1 MPTPVAVLSG
11 GTRGFELGMFKKG
24 PVAQG
29 FNFPLNT
36 NYTWWN
42 GVDILSTQYLIYTDK
57 YTMGS
62 STLANTIPV
71 AWSTPDLN
79 DSSLLALINTLP
91 PRVGLPGFTDLDAAL
106 NWMDGTGDF
115 FLLKNGVENIVTSN
129 LEVYYD
135 PGLYTSYPGTG
146 TAVSDL
152 SGNNRTGTLINGT
165 TYNSVGVASFNLD
178 GSDDYLQ
185 STNFTPNVTNKTLM
199 GWCKLKDVTQQ
210 AGGVIGLMNTAGNV
224 FDTIVYNE
232 TDQGWGFGSEGF
244 ARTSWSGFKETSNSD
259 WVHICATYE
268 NNNYRLYRNGILIFT
283 NTSYAA
289 LNFNYDCRVI
299 MGKRHGS
306 GVIGPLNAYIDMG
319 MFYSRALSADEVLQ
333 NYNAQKDRFSI
344 PSPIQN
350 GLVLQLDAGNPL
362 SYPRTGTVWTDISG
376 FGNNGTLT
384 NSPTFSANDGGYFQF
399 DGADDYV
406 NIGVNKSCNR
416 FTGDFTVSAWVMRTG
431 GASYGNIIGDYY
443 TNSTANANE
452 WQIMIGPGGQFNLYN
467 VTGGY
472 IIPNTSDFGTNVWL
486 NVAVSRIGSS
496 INMYVNGTY
505 VSNGTSSTTFGSA
518 TGNLNIGVDG
528 DGIAERLNGRISNV
542 SIYKGVGLTA
552 PQVVQN
558 FNALAPRYG
567 LGIVRDGLVLNY
579 DAGNFASY
587 PNDGTTFYDISGSM
601 YDGTLMNGLSYSTT
615 GYGSMNFDGTDDYV
629 RTYQNAQQLGFYN
642 ANYTMEAWVYPTNLS
657 GDRTMFGTD
666 GSGLR
671 QGLHLVFRSG
681 SIYQGH
687 FASDYEA
694 GTVSVNNWY
703 QIVYTYNASTG
714 ACQIY
719 KNAVLQGTGS
729 IQSFIGTTEVLIG
742 RWISAQYF
750 SGPGANYKIYNRVLT
765 SDEITQNFNAL
776 RGRVGL

>member
-1 MPTPVAVLSG
+1 
-11 GTRGFELGMFKKG
+11 
-24 PVAQG
+24 
-29 FNFPLNT
+29 
-36 NYTWWN
+36 
-42 GVDILSTQYLIYTDK
+42 
-57 YTMGS
+57 
-62 STLANTIPV
+62 
-71 AWSTPDLN
+71 
-79 DSSLLALINTLP
+79 
-91 PRVGLPGFTDLDAAL
+91 
-106 NWMDGTGDF
+106 
-115 FLLKNGVENIVTSN
+115 
-129 LEVYYD
+129 
-135 PGLYTSYPGTG
+135 
-146 TAVSDL
+146 
-152 SGNNRTGTLINGT
+152 
-165 TYNSVGVASFNLD
+165 
-178 GSDDYLQ
+178 
-185 STNFTPNVTNKTLM
+185 
-199 GWCKLKDVTQQ
+199 
-210 AGGVIGLMNTAGNV
+210 
-224 FDTIVYNE
+224 
-232 TDQGWGFGSEGF
+232 
-244 ARTSWSGFKETSNSD
+244 
-259 WVHICATYE
+259 
-268 NNNYRLYRNGILIFT
+268 
-283 NTSYAA
+283 
-289 LNFNYDCRVI
+289 
-299 MGKRHGS
+299 
-306 GVIGPLNAYIDMG
+306 
-319 MFYSRALSADEVLQ
+319 
-333 NYNAQKDRFSI
+333 
-344 PSPIQN
+344 
-350 GLVLQLDAGNPL
+350 
-362 SYPRTGTVWTDISG
+362 
-376 FGNNGTLT
+376 
-384 NSPTFSANDGGYFQF
+384 
-399 DGADDYV
+399 
-406 NIGVNKSCNR
+406 
-416 FTGDFTVSAWVMRTG
+416 
-431 GASYGNIIGDYY
+431 
-443 TNSTANANE
+443 
-452 WQIMIGPGGQFNLYN
+452 
-467 VTGGY
+467 
-472 IIPNTSDFGTNVWL
+472 
-486 NVAVSRIGSS
+486 
-496 INMYVNGTY
+496 MYVNGTY